1 MTLWYRDLFFCTK
14 YTDRGVAGL
23 ARGGWGHHSGV
34 ARGGEDAVVLEML
47 LCWVAEAGGKGKGDG
62 RKGWRLRRGC
72 ALDVLWVSLGY
83 ALVMP
88 WICFGNALVML
99 WMGIERTKD
108 EGVTTF
114 FEHNLLYFKKKTYIC
129 TFLKRT

>member
-1 MTLWYRDLFFCTK
+1 M
-14 YTDRGVAGL
+14 
-23 ARGGWGHHSGV
+23 

-47 LCWVAEAGGKGKGDG
+47 LSWVAEAGGKGKGDG
-62 RKGWRLRRGC
+62 RKGWRLCRGC
-72 ALDVLWVSLGY
+72 ALDVLWVCLGY
-83 ALVMP
+83 TLD
-88 WICFGNALVML
+88 ML
-99 WMGIERTKD
+99 WMGIERAKD